1 MVISLCIYLFIYLI
15 IHISFYIIFINL
27 VISFHFI
34 RFSKVTE
41 SYGINDI
48 GNEDEKIKGLI
59 HVVVTVTGSLRKAI
73 DLHDT
78 IFQQFVF
85 GSLHVHCMSI
95 TQKRLYKYA
104 IYIKHTNL
112 V

>member
-1 MVISLCIYLFIYLI
+1 MVNYLCIYLFIYLI
-15 IHISFYIIFINL
+15 IRISFYIIFINL

-41 SYGINDI
+41 RYDINDT

-59 HVVVTVTGSLRKAI
+59 HVVVTVTVSLQKAI

-85 GSLHVHCMSI
+85 ESLHVHCMSI

-104 IYIKHTNL
+104 IYTKHTNL